1 MIVYSQEMHSNL
13 SHTKFSEAHVYTI
26 QPNKQLY
33 VICLEVKFYQ
43 FLKYYPQT
51 IEKIKAHKALQIDY
65 QDMTRTNAK
74 IYYG

>member
-1 MIVYSQEMHSNL
+1 MI
-13 SHTKFSEAHVYTI
+13 FSE
-26 QPNKQLY
+26 
-33 VICLEVKFYQ
+33 VKSY
-43 FLKYYPQT
+43 LILTYYPQT

>member
-1 MIVYSQEMHSNL
+1 MLNNYI
-13 SHTKFSEAHVYTI
+13 
-26 QPNKQLY
+26 
-33 VICLEVKFYQ
+33 ICSEVKFYQ
-43 FLKYYPQT
+43 VLKWYPQT